1 MRSGVKPVDT
11 HIQVLLSV
19 STRHVPRISGR
30 IMCDFR
36 SHKSHATFCATTV
49 ALTGYR
55 TKKIIWTKQNLS
67 WLRYYI
73 VMMLLFK
80 S

>member
-19 STRHVPRISGR
+19 NTRHVSRISGR

-36 SHKSHATFCATTV
+36 SHKSHATLCAATV
-49 ALTGYR
+49 ALTDYR
-55 TKKIIWTKQNLS
+55 TKNIIFTKQNLIRV
-67 WLRYYI
+67 LHI
-73 VMMLLFK
+73 LVIMLLFK